1 MTTFLRR
8 GRGCL
13 ALLCV
18 LMLHAPAWG
27 STTTAR
33 LEELTRAFLEAVPG
47 GIAITYRIAMTEG
60 EDGATIATL
69 SDITLHD
76 ASTTFVVDDV
86 AVTWRPAGDRL
97 YSASMTIPSVSAL
110 DDEGNTIARLTTAG
124 GTLDMLVNI
133 DTGHIE
139 SGAIDARGVTL
150 SLAGSPATIRIDHLA
165 ASVTQ
170 EETASATWTGAAEI
184 ALNGLAVTARDGT
197 TVTMTSGHVTTRF
210 SDIPAT
216 LNEGILAEGTSLKG
230 AASLEGLSG
239 IDGSG
244 MRGAMDSSHLE
255 FDVSGTGNNLGAIGL
270 QYSHEGL
277 TLDDAGLAPVMPL
290 SLAGNVNL
298 DGVPVADLPAAFA
311 RPFGSAMPEGATLGF
326 DLDWT
331 WPDGTGSATGQLASA
346 QLAPVP
352 ATGTVSLVTT
362 GMGDLVLNVMAEAGT
377 GNLQARHLVTYLALF
392 RAMGR
397 HDEMAEEPRLVHDIV
412 LQPDN
417 RILVNDNDINVLL
430 SLLKAD

>member
-1 MTTFLRR
+1 M
-8 GRGCL
+8 
-13 ALLCV
+13 
-18 LMLHAPAWG
+18 
-27 STTTAR
+27 
-33 LEELTRAFLEAVPG
+33 
-47 GIAITYRIAMTEG
+47 
-60 EDGATIATL
+60 
-69 SDITLHD
+69 
-76 ASTTFVVDDV
+76 
-86 AVTWRPAGDRL
+86 
-97 YSASMTIPSVSAL
+97 
-110 DDEGNTIARLTTAG
+110 
-124 GTLDMLVNI
+124 
-133 DTGHIE
+133 
-139 SGAIDARGVTL
+139 DARGVTL

-170 EETASATWTGAAEI
+170 EETASATWAGEVDI
-184 ALNGLAVTARDGT
+184 ALDGLAVTARDGT
-197 TVTMTSGHVTTRF
+197 TVTVTRGHATTRF
-210 SDIPAT
+210 RDIPAT
-216 LNEGILAEGTSLKG
+216 PAEGILPEGASLKG
-230 AASLEGLSG
+230 AVSLEGLSG

-244 MRGAMDSSHLE
+244 MRGAMDLSHLE
-255 FDVSGTGNNLGAIGL
+255 FTVSGTGDNLGAIGL
-270 QYSHEGL
+270 QYSHEGF

-290 SLAGNVNL
+290 SLAGKVNL

-331 WPDGTGSATGQLASA
+331 WPDGTVSATGQLASA

-352 ATGTVSLVTT
+352 ATGTVRLVTT
-362 GMGDLVLNVMAEAGT
+362 GMGDLVGNVMAEAGT

-397 HDEMAEEPRLVHDIV
+397 HEETAAEPRLVHDIV